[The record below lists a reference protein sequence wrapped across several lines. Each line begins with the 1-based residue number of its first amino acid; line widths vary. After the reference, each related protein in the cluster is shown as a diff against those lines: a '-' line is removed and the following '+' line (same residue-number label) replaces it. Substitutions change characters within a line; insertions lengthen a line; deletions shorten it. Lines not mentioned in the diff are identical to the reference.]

1 MTEAETAG
9 ERTTLKE
16 YIRRDL
22 AYLSGVNREHLALLD
37 QAHGDSEPSDLYR
50 TWSTHAEQAERAVAS
65 WVVSNAPGAIPH
77 LREAGLLIWTPEDA
91 FGDESPT
98 VVTKEGTVNAD

>member
-1 MTEAETAG
+1 MTRTDSEAAH
-9 ERTTLKE
+9 TTLKE

-22 AYLSGVNREHLALLD
+22 AYLSGVSREHLAALD
-37 QAHGDSEPSDLYR
+37 QAHVDSEPSALYR
-50 TWSTHAEQAERAVAS
+50 TWSTHSEQAERAVAS

-91 FGDESPT
+91 FGAESPAL
-98 VVTKEGTVNAD
+98 VVKGGTVNAD